1 MRVGG
6 GSGSMVNSKLKP
18 YDLLAWP
25 AVGIVIGFLVAMI
38 PAKSGITVQA
48 GIAAWCVAMG
58 IVLVLGA
65 HPIGARIGALVGGA
79 FMAVPCF
86 LAASPLARCL
96 LACCMAAPFL
106 AGAALVR
113 VPPIAGFKAR
123 VGYLCTWCGTRPVLR
138 RARSLDVMALRNL
151 VLATLVL
158 AAAIGVVK
166 ALPASGLA
174 LPVRWFAGGIMFF
187 AVAEMI
193 TAGLPLVAAAF
204 GLTVPALFQSP
215 YLSTSLGEFWTKR
228 WNLGA
233 SELFRKR
240 CFLPLVRFGPVF
252 AISIAFTLS
261 AIGHTLLALL
271 ALGSWWL
278 AMACG
283 AFFLVQPPLIIVERW
298 MNVRRWRPAAARAWT
313 LGTLAITS
321 PLLIEPTLQ
330 VIERSWGGPDEVLL
344 VPTAAALG
352 FVIVLSII
360 VSVASLACRR
370 SSPVLA

>member
-1 MRVGG
+1 MSVGA
-6 GSGSMVNSKLKP
+6 GSGSMVNSKPKP

-25 AVGIVIGFLVAMI
+25 AAGVVIGFLVAMI
-38 PAKSGITVQA
+38 ASKPGITIQV

-58 IVLVLGA
+58 IVLVLAA
-65 HPIGARIGALVGGA
+65 HPIGACVGALLGGA

-113 VPPIAGFKAR
+113 VPPIPGFGAR
-123 VGYLCTWCGTRPVLR
+123 LGYLCSWCGTRPVTG
-138 RARSLDVMALRNL
+138 RARSLDIVALRNL

-166 ALPASGLA
+166 AISASGLA

-187 AVAEMI
+187 AVAEMV

-215 YLSTSLGEFWTKR
+215 YLSASVSEFWTKR

-240 CFLPLVRFGPVF
+240 CFVPLARRSPVF
-252 AISIAFTLS
+252 AMSIAFVLS
-261 AIGHTLLALL
+261 AIGHALLALL
-271 ALGSWWL
+271 ALGSWEL
-278 AMACG
+278 AAACG

-298 MNVRRWRPAAARAWT
+298 MKVRRWRPAAARAWT
-313 LGTLAITS
+313 LGALAITS
-321 PLLIEPTLQ
+321 PLFVEPTLQ
-330 VIERSWGGPDEVLL
+330 VVERSWGGSDEALL

-352 FVIVLSII
+352 FVIVLSVI